1 MRSWAEVDVAEPS
14 HEGTEVRV
22 RACVELFASREPFNM
37 IGARSPSAFT
47 ESPPPILASRVGVRL
62 SEQVWLESTARLAWS
77 VSHTAQLLR
86 RRFIALTGLGRFARV
101 HFSAVF
107 SVEV

>member
-1 MRSWAEVDVAEPS
+1 MHNKAKVDVSEPS

-22 RACVELFASREPFNM
+22 RACVELLASREQFKM
-37 IGARSPSAFT
+37 IGVRSSSAFA

-77 VSHTAQLLR
+77 FSHTAQLLR